1 MSYDYIVV
9 GGGIAG
15 LYANYL
21 LSKKYNGIL
30 LEREKILGGRAFEMN
45 FHKTMIKPGAGIM
58 EHHNKKLLR
67 LLKSLKITPNEF
79 ISKMDILDRYDI
91 NKDVKMIKEKYK
103 TLNRDDYIDLTMEQ
117 FLVKYFGN
125 KFTKNFIKYCEY
137 NDWLKSDVDYFMK
150 YYKIDDMKVSNI
162 KILIIEWNDLV
173 KKLTLPNCKVNN
185 EVVEI
190 NKINDMYEVKTKG
203 KTYKCKEL
211 IMAVTLE
218 PLDSMMRNILDW
230 KYKQFIGAVP
240 FVRIYAWYK
249 NKYTSELGHY
259 TKVPN
264 ELDKIIRINEN
275 VLMASYSDNK
285 NAKYWMK
292 ISKMTKSKQIEIL
305 EKKLKQVGVNGS
317 IDDIVIISWNEGV
330 HYYKPMD
337 ITFDK
342 MLKKLS
348 NPIKGVKVVGEMV
361 SKKVGWVEGSI
372 ESVERVIKM

>member
-1 MSYDYIVV
+1 
-9 GGGIAG
+9 
-15 LYANYL
+15 
-21 LSKKYNGIL
+21 
-30 LEREKILGGRAFEMN
+30 
-45 FHKTMIKPGAGIM
+45 
-58 EHHNKKLLR
+58 
-67 LLKSLKITPNEF
+67 
-79 ISKMDILDRYDI
+79 
-91 NKDVKMIKEKYK
+91 
-103 TLNRDDYIDLTMEQ
+103 
-117 FLVKYFGN
+117 
-125 KFTKNFIKYCEY
+125 
-137 NDWLKSDVDYFMK
+137 MK
-150 YYKIDDMKVSNI
+150 YYKIDDMKVSNT
-162 KILIIEWNDLV
+162 KTLIMSWNELV

-185 EVVEI
+185 EVMEI
-190 NKINDMYEVKTKG
+190 NKINDMYEVKTKD

-218 PLDSMMRNILDW
+218 PLDSMMRNVLDW
-230 KYKQFIGAVP
+230 KYKNFIGVVP

-249 NKYTSELGHY
+249 NKYISDLGHY

-292 ISKMTKSKQIEIL
+292 ISKMNKSKQIEIL

-317 IDDIVIISWNEGV
+317 IDDIEIISWSEGV

-372 ESVERVIKM
+372 ESVERVINSL